1 MVGVKRTTKDDAHD
15 WAGAL
20 KAAATRAR
28 DLNTGP
34 TLGPEARCLC
44 GSTDPRGRITFVP
57 VDLADD
63 DVTLDRN
70 EGWHRTCQA
79 CQHPIPDGA
88 MCVRRH
94 YGPTTTVRDHYHT
107 ACVRL

>member
-1 MVGVKRTTKDDAHD
+1 MKRTTKDDIHD

-20 KAAATRAR
+20 KESARQAA
-28 DLNTGP
+28 LLGTGP
-34 TLGPEARCLC
+34 THGPEARCLC
-44 GSTDPRGRITFVP
+44 GSTDPRGRITFQP
-57 VDLADD
+57 VDLTDA

-70 EGWHRTCQA
+70 EGWRTCQA
-79 CQHPIPDGA
+79 CQHHIPHGA